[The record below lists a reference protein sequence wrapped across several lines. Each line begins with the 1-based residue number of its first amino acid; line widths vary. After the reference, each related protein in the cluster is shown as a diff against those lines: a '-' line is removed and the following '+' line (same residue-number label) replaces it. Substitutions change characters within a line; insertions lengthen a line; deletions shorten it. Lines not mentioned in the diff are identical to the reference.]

1 MICEVCKTKPA
12 VEVISYKDNK
22 TFRRKRCQCGIFTT
36 VETKTEE
43 QFPWPKKTK
52 PKKKKNKQ
60 ELEIQDVFI
69 EEIGIHVNNKSPEWL
84 KKLALK
90 FNK

>member
-1 MICEVCKTKPA
+1 MKCEVCKTKPA

-43 QFPWPKKTK
+43 PFPWPKQK
-52 PKKKKNKQ
+52 PKKRKAKQ
-60 ELEIQDVFI
+60 EVQIQDVFI
-69 EEIGIHVNNKSPEWL
+69 EEIGIHVNNQSPNWL

-90 FNK
+90 LT